1 MDEYSDGQA
10 NRSNPMAA
18 PADTFSH
25 PRSAVTR
32 FHAQYVRDRRLL
44 TWPEAIAKTSY
55 LPPLF
60 LALQSPDI

>member
-1 MDEYSDGQA
+1 MSTATGKPIDPT
-10 NRSNPMAA
+10 RWPL